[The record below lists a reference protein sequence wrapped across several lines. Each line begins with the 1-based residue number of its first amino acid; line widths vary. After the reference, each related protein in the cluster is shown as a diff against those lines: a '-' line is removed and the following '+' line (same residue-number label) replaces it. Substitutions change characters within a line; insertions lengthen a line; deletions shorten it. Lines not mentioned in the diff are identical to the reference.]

1 MDLRT
6 LGNSDLRITPIG
18 FGAWAI
24 GGEWRFGWGPQDD
37 ADSSRAIA
45 HAIDLGINWID
56 TAPAYGLGHSE
67 EVVGKVVA
75 AMPRERRPYVFTKCS
90 LVWDD
95 AERVVTHSLQPASIR
110 REVEQSLRRLGVD
123 AIDLYQIHWPRWHTT
138 RAGTDPGSYEDG
150 WRTLESLRREG
161 KVRWIGV
168 SNFSVEELAVVQAI
182 APLTSVQP
190 PYSLIRRDIEAG
202 VLPWCLAN
210 GVGTIVYSPMQSGLL
225 SGRMTRERVAAFPE
239 GDWRRNHPNYQEPLL
254 TRNLAIAEALADV
267 AARHGRAAGEA
278 AIAWTL
284 RRPAVTGAI
293 VGARSAAQVDGII
306 GAGTFRL
313 SAAEAAEIEARA
325 DDARAVAP
333 A

>member
-1 MDLRT
+1 MDLRP
-6 LGNSDLRITPIG
+6 LGNSDLRLTPIG

-45 HAIDLGINWID
+45 RAIDHGVNWID

-75 AMPRERRPYVFTKCS
+75 TMPPDRRPYVFTKCS
-90 LVWDD
+90 LVWDEE
-95 AERVVTHSLQPASIR
+95 ERVVTHSLQPASIR
-110 REVEQSLRRLGVD
+110 REVEQSLRRLGVG
-123 AIDLYQIHWPRWHTT
+123 AIDLDQIHWPRWHTVQD
-138 RAGTDPGSYEDG
+138 GVDPGRYEDA
-150 WRTLESLRREG
+150 WRTLETLRREG

-168 SNFSVEELAVVQAI
+168 SNFSAEELAVVHAI
-182 APLTSVQP
+182 APVTSVQP
-190 PYSLIRRDIEAG
+190 PYSLIRRDVEQT
-202 VLPWCLAN
+202 VLPWCAAH
-210 GVGTIVYSPMQSGLL
+210 GVGAIVYSPMQSGLL
-225 SGRMTRERVAAFPE
+225 SGRMTRERVAALPA
-239 GDWRRNHPNYQEPLL
+239 GDWRRDHANYQEPLL

-267 AARHGRAAGEA
+267 AARHGRSAGEA

-284 RRPAVTGAI
+284 RLPAVTGAI
-293 VGARSAAQVDGII
+293 VGARTAAQVDGII

-313 SAAEAAEIEARA
+313 SPAEIAEIEARTNE
-325 DDARAVAP
+325 ARAVTP